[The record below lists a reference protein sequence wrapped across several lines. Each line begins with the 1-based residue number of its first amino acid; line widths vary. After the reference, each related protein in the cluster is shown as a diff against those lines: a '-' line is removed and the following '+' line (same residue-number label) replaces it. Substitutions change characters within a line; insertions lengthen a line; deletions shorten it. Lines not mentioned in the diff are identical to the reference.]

1 MGSGRRGPDQGIP
14 IRTPLPTASQ
24 RLASLGV
31 SLRASQPDD
40 ASFLRDVYVAYRWE
54 ETEASGWPQ
63 AARLAFLHDQHRMQ
77 DLHYRKH
84 YDGAAFAVIEAGGE
98 RAGRLYLQRS
108 SSDLRIVDIALMPA
122 FRNRGFG
129 GALLEAV
136 QDLGRTL
143 GVATVSIHVEQSNPA
158 QHLYERLGFRKI
170 EVRGIY
176 HLLEWTP
183 AQEPQVK
190 TAS

>member
-1 MGSGRRGPDQGIP
+1 MP
-14 IRTPLPTASQ
+14 IGHSRRTPLPAVSQ
-24 RLASLGV
+24 RLSSLGV
-31 SLRASQPDD
+31 SLRASRPDD
-40 ASFLRDVYVAYRWE
+40 DAFLRDVYVAYRWE

-63 AARLAFLHDQHRMQ
+63 AVRLAFLHDQHRMQ

-84 YDGAAFAVIEAGGE
+84 YEGAAFAVIEVGGE

-108 SSDLRIVDIALMPA
+108 SSDLRIVDIALMPP
-122 FRNRGFG
+122 FRNRGIG
-129 GALLEAV
+129 RALLEAA

-158 QHLYERLGFRKI
+158 QRLYERLGFRKV
-170 EVRGIY
+170 ELRGIY
-176 HLLEWTP
+176 HLLEWT
-183 AQEPQVK
+183 AAPQSQLK